1 MDATRVAGILL
12 VSSALIPIGGAL
24 VLVLA
29 TGYRPVIGGT
39 PQELERIAGQVTTHR
54 WALSFWV
61 IGYFAAL
68 LGFGV
73 LTSLLQ
79 ESVGRTISSLAL
91 LGFVIT
97 FILVALETTFHMS
110 VTIWAAEETLRNSA
124 VPTYYEP
131 FRQWLSVYGQYIYS
145 LVALLAIAGYGRA
158 LLQTS
163 LVSDWVGWAAIGWSV
178 FWLVAFLVIRT
189 SIPGVLLIMP
199 LVIGTMLLL
208 SIRFS

>member
-1 MDATRVAGILL
+1 MDATKVAGMLL
-12 VSSALIPIGGAL
+12 VSSALIPIGGGL

-61 IGYFAAL
+61 VGYFAAL

-110 VTIWAAEETLRNSA
+110 VTIWAAEETLRSSA
-124 VPTYYEP
+124 VPSFYEP
-131 FRQWLSVYGQYIYS
+131 FRLWLSVYGQYVYS
-145 LVALLAIAGYGRA
+145 FIGLFAIACYGWA
-158 LLQTS
+158 LLQTG
-163 LVSDWVGWAAIGWSV
+163 LIPDWVGWAAIGWSV
-178 FWLVAFLVIRT
+178 FWLVAFLVLQT
-189 SIPGVLLIMP
+189 TIPGVLLIMP
-199 LVIGTMLLL
+199 FVIGIALL
-208 SIRFS
+208 F